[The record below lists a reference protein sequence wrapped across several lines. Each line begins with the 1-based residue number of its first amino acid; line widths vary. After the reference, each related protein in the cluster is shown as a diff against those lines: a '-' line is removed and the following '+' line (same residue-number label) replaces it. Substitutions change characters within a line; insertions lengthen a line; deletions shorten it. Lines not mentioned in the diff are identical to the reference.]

1 MLKKET
7 IIQRLED
14 MVRQNDPSD
23 SLWPENCAGSRKALV
38 IFVGPSPGG
47 KKEDKRREIK
57 RNHTRPLWNE
67 PYEAPLNWSAG
78 FKKSFQPVVEAIIG
92 KPYKDASRLIARVNM
107 DWLRNPESQDVSYR
121 YMWEGC
127 SYILPVIREC
137 NPELIIPMDEKSFGV
152 LQIALYDDGYE
163 IIPARIGE
171 IKVKISDKNGKARY
185 HDSIMAF
192 RAKREENT
200 FLVIKSLQHPARI
213 YDAEYARRIGQSI
226 RTAAEQIWNDDTVNL
241 NI

>member
-1 MLKKET
+1 MLKDET
-7 IIQRLED
+7 ITRRLED
-14 MVRQNDPSD
+14 MTRQSDPSGL
-23 SLWPENCAGSRKALV
+23 LWPENCAGSRKALV

-57 RNHTRPLWNE
+57 LNHTRPLWNE
-67 PYEAPLNWSAG
+67 PYDDPLNWSAG

-92 KPYKDASRLIARVNM
+92 KPYKDAAKLIARVNM
-107 DWLRNPESQDVSYR
+107 DWLGNPESQDVSYR
-121 YMWEGC
+121 YMWEGG
-127 SYILPVIREC
+127 SYILPVIYEC

-152 LQIALYDDGYE
+152 LQIALYNDGYE

-226 RTAAEQIWNDDTVNL
+226 RNAAEQIWNGDIVNL
-241 NI
+241 NV

>member
-1 MLKKET
+1 
-7 IIQRLED
+7 
-14 MVRQNDPSD
+14 
-23 SLWPENCAGSRKALV
+23 
-38 IFVGPSPGG
+38 
-47 KKEDKRREIK
+47 
-57 RNHTRPLWNE
+57 
-67 PYEAPLNWSAG
+67 
-78 FKKSFQPVVEAIIG
+78 
-92 KPYKDASRLIARVNM
+92 
-107 DWLRNPESQDVSYR
+107 
-121 YMWEGC
+121 
-127 SYILPVIREC
+127 
-137 NPELIIPMDEKSFGV
+137 MDEKSFGV